1 MDTHRFDQ
9 LLLETLEDGR
19 LSRGE
24 KRALTEVIAAAD
36 LSHDQIAQLRSR
48 VFAVARDH
56 GADVDYAQLL
66 RWVDGVLKALRTRPP
81 VESHTARVLFSPD
94 DDCVSALRELFGGAR
109 QAADVCV
116 FTITDDRVSDAIL
129 RAHKRGLRVRV
140 ISDDDKSHDLGSDI
154 DRLARAGVPVRV
166 DRSPHHMHHKYAVFD
181 GHIAATGSYNWTRSA
196 AEHNAENLV
205 ISDDPR
211 LVDAYGRAFDRMW
224 SQLA

>member
-1 MDTHRFDQ
+1 MDTRRFDQ

-24 KRALTEVIAAAD
+24 KRALAEVVASAE
-36 LSHDQIAQLRSR
+36 LTHDQVAQLRSR
-48 VFAVARDH
+48 VFAVAREHGGGIDH
-56 GADVDYAQLL
+56 ELLL
-66 RWVDGVLKALRTRPP
+66 RWVDGALKALRTRPP

-94 DDCVSALRELFGGAR
+94 DDCVAALRELFGGAR
-109 QAADVCV
+109 RGADICV

-129 RAHKRGLRVRV
+129 RAHRRGLRVRI
-140 ISDDDKSHDLGSDI
+140 ISDDDKSHDLGSDV

-166 DRSPHHMHHKYAVFD
+166 DRTPHHMHHKYAVFD

-211 LVDAYGRAFDRMW
+211 LVEAYEQAFDRMW
-224 SQLA
+224 DRLA